1 MTDYHT
7 DDDPE
12 LFGLEI
18 AGLLA
23 CFADTGTLPSLE
35 DEGAEITISEF
46 SDADLFNWEVEHAVD
61 TAVVVP
67 EPAGLKAAT
76 AEPTSVDDGWEMENP
91 GDTEE
96 NTQVDRPRHMIITA
110 EGPRLVHHE

>member
-1 MTDYHT
+1 MTDYQNP
-7 DDDPE
+7 DPE

-18 AGLLA
+18 AVHLGWLA
-23 CFADTGTLPSLE
+23 GTEAPPLE

-46 SDADLFNWEVEHAVD
+46 SDADLFNLEVEHAVD

-76 AEPTSVDDGWEMENP
+76 AEPTSVDDGWEMENT
-91 GDTEE
+91 GDSQE